1 MYCDWLVSAIDLT
14 LSLDQKRLILFFLG
28 QQARDALLLIMQL
41 SHRNESI
48 AKYIIENTNFCPV
61 SIISWTLNFTHE

>member
-1 MYCDWLVSAIDLT
+1 
-14 LSLDQKRLILFFLG
+14 LIHFLG

-48 AKYIIENTNFCPV
+48 AKYIVENTNFCPV
-61 SIISWTLNFTHE
+61 KISQDFMLKVK

>member
-1 MYCDWLVSAIDLT
+1 M
-14 LSLDQKRLILFFLG
+14 SLQSVFSYIYTFDIILILIHFLG

-48 AKYIIENTNFCPV
+48 AKYIVENTNFCPV
-61 SIISWTLNFTHE
+61 KISQDFMLKVK

>member
-1 MYCDWLVSAIDLT
+1 
-14 LSLDQKRLILFFLG
+14 LIHFLG

-48 AKYIIENTNFCPV
+48 AKYIVENTNFCPV
-61 SIISWTLNFTHE
+61 KILQDLMLKVK

>member
-1 MYCDWLVSAIDLT
+1 MNIEFHCEGSYLDL
-14 LSLDQKRLILFFLG
+14 FLG

-48 AKYIIENTNFCPV
+48 AKYIVENTNFCPV
-61 SIISWTLNFTHE
+61 SWIVNEHRK